1 MFYFSMWI
9 LYHIFM
15 WMSTPNSNNI
25 ALNHTSICIH
35 CIISCIFFTKSTVFR
50 VQTPHFY
57 VYSVSGCPSCVHD
70 FNGKAPL
77 KICYLKKVYYLYTPC
92 ERSLRSLVHGC
103 SQNSF
108 VLRLNVNAWFKQY
121 CTKSR
126 GLVCIYRTTSRIF
139 FTKSTVFRVQTSH
152 FYVYCFNKSAYPY
165 VEIPTV
171 MSV

>member
-1 MFYFSMWI
+1 MQ
-9 LYHIFM
+9 
-15 WMSTPNSNNI
+15 
-25 ALNHTSICIH
+25 TS
-35 CIISCIFFTKSTVFR
+35 
-50 VQTPHFY
+50 HFY

-92 ERSLRSLVHGC
+92 ERSLRSLAHSC
-103 SQNSF
+103 SQNRF
-108 VLRLNVNAWFKQY
+108 VLRLNVNDKFKQY

-152 FYVYCFNKSAYPY
+152 FYVYCFNESLIFNINELNGKAPLKRTIRKPCTFSSSP
-165 VEIPTV
+165 
-171 MSV
+171 S